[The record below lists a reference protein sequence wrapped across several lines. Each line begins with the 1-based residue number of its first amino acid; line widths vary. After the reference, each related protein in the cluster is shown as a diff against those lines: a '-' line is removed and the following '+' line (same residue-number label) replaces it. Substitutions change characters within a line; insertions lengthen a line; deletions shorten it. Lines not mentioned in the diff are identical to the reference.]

1 MTDREKII
9 QVFYDYED
17 GGLVSL
23 DLNKIL
29 NCLDETLIG
38 IGIGEQG
45 FVTSKEDVR
54 QVFTTGLKNN
64 TDTKHSLSF
73 EQIHVLIHEEGF
85 ANLCAKVIVRA
96 EKENNVSIS

>member
-73 EQIHVLIHEEGF
+73 S
-85 ANLCAKVIVRA
+85 K
-96 EKENNVSIS
+96 